1 MSGTDTRVAPAATL
15 RTAAGGEST
24 RWVAARCREVPWL
37 TAATVFTTVA
47 GAALQV
53 LPVLL
58 LGRVVDGV
66 VEGDGRSVLVTTGIL
81 MAAAALLGAAAT
93 AVSTYLIGRLG
104 ADLLAQLREAA
115 VRAVL
120 GMPSARIE
128 QVGRGDV
135 LSRVGD
141 DVAVLSRGIRTAI
154 PTVFSAGVL
163 VAIATVGMFGLDW
176 RLGLAGAGAL
186 PAYALA
192 LRWYLPRS
200 APLYQQQ
207 RVAQADR
214 AQALIS
220 GLNGIDTVRAYRL
233 EGAFREQV
241 TDKSWRVRELGIQ
254 VFRIF
259 GRFVGR
265 ENRAEFIGLVL
276 ILVVGYVLL
285 ETGAATLGDVS
296 AAPLMFHRLFT
307 PLGAIMFTF
316 DEAQKS
322 GASLTRLVGVLGE
335 SSERR
340 LVGDAPVASGGPVP
354 HAVTV
359 EGLTFGYPGAE
370 EPVLRDVSLSI
381 PVGGSLALV
390 GATGAGKSTLA
401 ALIAGI
407 GTPQAGSVRIGPH
420 DLAYLDEAGA
430 RALVS
435 ILTQETHVFS
445 GPLAEDLR
453 LSAPA
458 ATDTELM
465 DALRVVGARPW
476 VEELPDGLDTTVGEG
491 GERLDVTKVAQI
503 ALARLVLN
511 QAGVVVLDESTA
523 EAGERGRRRAGEV
536 RAGRV
541 LRPDH
546 AVRGAPAHPGDGGG
560 PHRRAGRGTRGG
572 AGNPRGTG
580 RPGRPVRAPVAR
592 LARGQLGTPWVGD
605 PPTLLRWKDDESP
618 MTDPTARTVLLSA
631 AGLDDV
637 RRRTGDHSDRTITE
651 ACAIGLSYWA
661 TGTSPD
667 GIDLTPS
674 TLFADVLRWV
684 GEGGTAPAGFGR
696 SGRTAAASGPPRT

>member
-1 MSGTDTRVAPAATL
+1 MGTTDARVAPAAL
-15 RTAAGGEST
+15 RTTNGREAA
-24 RWVAARCREVPWL
+24 RWVGDHCRAMPGL
-37 TAATVFTTVA
+37 TTATVLTTVA

-66 VEGDGRSVLVTTGIL
+66 VGGEDRSVLITIGVLIG
-81 MAAAALLGAAAT
+81 AAALLGAAAA

-104 ADLLAQLREAA
+104 ADLLARLREGA

-141 DVAVLSRGIRTAI
+141 DVAVISKGIRTAV

-163 VAIATVGMFGLDW
+163 VVIATLGMFGLDW

-200 APLYQQQ
+200 APLYRKQ

-214 AQALIS
+214 AQAFIS

-233 EGAFREQV
+233 EGAFRERV
-241 TDKSWRVRELGIQ
+241 TSESWRVRELGVE
-254 VFRIF
+254 VFRFF

-276 ILVVGYVLL
+276 ILVVGYALL
-285 ETGAATLGDVS
+285 EADAATLGEVS
-296 AAPLMFHRLFT
+296 AAPLLFHRLFT

-335 SSERR
+335 SAEAR
-340 LVGDAPVASGGPVP
+340 LVGDESVTAARAGAYP
-354 HAVTV
+354 VTV
-359 EGLTFGYPGAE
+359 EGLTFRYPDSE
-370 EPVLRDVSLSI
+370 EPVLRDVDLSI
-381 PVGGSLALV
+381 PAGGSLALV
-390 GATGAGKSTLA
+390 GATGAGKTTLA

-407 GTPQAGSVRIGPH
+407 GTPQAGSVRIGTT
-420 DLAYLDEAGA
+420 DLADLDEAGA

-445 GPLAEDLR
+445 NPLADDLR
-453 LSAPA
+453 LSAPG
-458 ATDTELM
+458 ATDAELL
-465 DALRVVGARPW
+465 DALRTVGAEGW
-476 VEELPDGLDTTVGEG
+476 VAALPDGLNTPVGEG

-503 ALARLVLN
+503 ALARLVLGR
-511 QAGVVVLDESTA
+511 APVVVLDESTA
-523 EAGERGRRRAGEV
+523 EAGSEGAAELERAVMAACAGRTTLFVAHRLTQAMAADRIAV
-536 RAGRV
+536 LDAGRV
-541 LRPDH
+541 VEQGTHEELV
-546 AVRGAPAHPGDGGG
+546 ALGG
-560 PHRRAGRGTRGG
+560 RY
-572 AGNPRGTG
+572 
-580 RPGRPVRAPVAR
+580 AR
-592 LARGQLGTPWVGD
+592 LWRAWR
-605 PPTLLRWKDDESP
+605 
-618 MTDPTARTVLLSA
+618 
-631 AGLDDV
+631 
-637 RRRTGDHSDRTITE
+637 
-651 ACAIGLSYWA
+651 
-661 TGTSPD
+661 
-667 GIDLTPS
+667 
-674 TLFADVLRWV
+674 
-684 GEGGTAPAGFGR
+684 EG
-696 SGRTAAASGPPRT
+696 S

>member
-1 MSGTDTRVAPAATL
+1 MSTTDTRVAQATL
-15 RTAAGGEST
+15 RTATGGEAT
-24 RWVAARCREVPWL
+24 RWVAAHCREVPWL
-37 TAATVFTTVA
+37 TLSTVLTTVA

-58 LGRVVDGV
+58 LGQVVDGV
-66 VEGDGRSVLVTTGIL
+66 VGGESRSILVRVGVLMV
-81 MAAAALLGAAAT
+81 AAALLGAVAT

-104 ADLLAQLREAA
+104 ADLLARLREGA

-141 DVAVLSRGIRTAI
+141 DVAVISKGIRTAI

-163 VAIATVGMFGLDW
+163 VVIATVGMFGLDW

-200 APLYQQQ
+200 APLYRKQ

-233 EGAFREQV
+233 EGAVREKV
-241 TDKSWRVRELGIQ
+241 TSESWRVRELGIE
-254 VFRIF
+254 VFRFF

-276 ILVVGYVLL
+276 ILVVGYALL
-285 ETGAATLGDVS
+285 EADAATLGEVS

-335 SSERR
+335 DAEDR
-340 LVGDAPVASGGPVP
+340 LVGDEAVAPADALSYQ
-354 HAVTV
+354 VTV
-359 EGLTFGYPGAE
+359 EGLTFSYPDTE
-370 EPVLRDVSLSI
+370 EPVLRDVGLTI
-381 PVGGSLALV
+381 PAGGSLALV

-407 GTPQAGSVRIGPH
+407 GTPQAGSVRVGST
-420 DLAYLDEAGA
+420 DLAGLDEAGA

-445 GPLAEDLR
+445 GPLADDLR
-453 LSAPA
+453 LAAPE
-458 ATDTELM
+458 ATDAELM
-465 DALRVVGARPW
+465 DALRTVGAGGW
-476 VEELPDGLDTTVGEG
+476 VDALPEGLNTLVGEG

-503 ALARLVLN
+503 ALARLVLGR
-511 QAGVVVLDESTA
+511 APVVVLDESTA
-523 EAGERGRRRAGEV
+523 EAGSEGAAELERAVLAACAGRTTLFVAHRLTQAMAADRIAV
-536 RAGRV
+536 LDAGRV
-541 LRPDH
+541 VEQGTHEELV
-546 AVRGAPAHPGDGGG
+546 ALGG
-560 PHRRAGRGTRGG
+560 RY
-572 AGNPRGTG
+572 
-580 RPGRPVRAPVAR
+580 AR
-592 LARGQLGTPWVGD
+592 LWRAWR
-605 PPTLLRWKDDESP
+605 
-618 MTDPTARTVLLSA
+618 
-631 AGLDDV
+631 
-637 RRRTGDHSDRTITE
+637 
-651 ACAIGLSYWA
+651 
-661 TGTSPD
+661 
-667 GIDLTPS
+667 
-674 TLFADVLRWV
+674 
-684 GEGGTAPAGFGR
+684 EG
-696 SGRTAAASGPPRT
+696 S

>member
-1 MSGTDTRVAPAATL
+1 MSTTDTRVAPATL
-15 RTAAGGEST
+15 RTATGGEAT
-24 RWVAARCREVPWL
+24 RWVAAHCRRAPWL
-37 TAATVFTTVA
+37 TAATLLTTVA

-58 LGRVVDGV
+58 LSRVVDGV
-66 VEGDGRSVLVTTGIL
+66 TEGGSRSVLVTIGTL
-81 MAAAALLGAAAT
+81 MVAAALLGAVAT

-104 ADLLAQLREAA
+104 ADLLARLREGA

-141 DVAVLSRGIRTAI
+141 DVAVLSKGIRAAI

-163 VAIATVGMFGLDW
+163 VVIATAGMFGLDW

-200 APLYQQQ
+200 APLYQKQ
-207 RVAQADR
+207 RKAQADR

-233 EGAFREQV
+233 EGAVREKV
-241 TDKSWRVRELGIQ
+241 TSESWRVRDLGVE
-254 VFRIF
+254 VFRFF

-265 ENRAEFIGLVL
+265 ENRAEFIGLAL
-276 ILVVGYVLL
+276 IVVVGYVLL
-285 ETGAATLGDVS
+285 EAGAASLGEVS

-335 SSERR
+335 PAEDR
-340 LVGDAPVASGGPVP
+340 LVGDVSVAPADAGPHP
-354 HAVTV
+354 VTV
-359 EGLTFGYPGAE
+359 EGLTFSYPDTE
-370 EPVLRDVSLSI
+370 EPVLREVNLSI
-381 PVGGSLALV
+381 PAGGSLALV

-407 GTPQAGSVRIGPH
+407 GTPQAGSVRIGSR
-420 DLAYLDEAGA
+420 DLAGLDEAGA

-445 GPLAEDLR
+445 GPLADDLR
-453 LSAPA
+453 LAAPDA
-458 ATDTELM
+458 SDAELL
-465 DALRVVGARPW
+465 DALRTVGAEGW
-476 VEELPDGLDTTVGEG
+476 VELLPDGLATVVGEG

-503 ALARLVLN
+503 ALARLVL
-511 QAGVVVLDESTA
+511 GRSPVVVLDESTA
-523 EAGERGRRRAGEV
+523 EAGSEGAAELERAVLAACSGRTTLFVAHRLTQAMAADRIAV
-536 RAGRV
+536 LSAGRV
-541 LRPDH
+541 VEEGTH
-546 AVRGAPAHPGDGGG
+546 AELVALGGQY
-560 PHRRAGRGTRGG
+560 
-572 AGNPRGTG
+572 
-580 RPGRPVRAPVAR
+580 AR
-592 LARGQLGTPWVGD
+592 LWRAWR
-605 PPTLLRWKDDESP
+605 
-618 MTDPTARTVLLSA
+618 
-631 AGLDDV
+631 
-637 RRRTGDHSDRTITE
+637 
-651 ACAIGLSYWA
+651 
-661 TGTSPD
+661 
-667 GIDLTPS
+667 
-674 TLFADVLRWV
+674 
-684 GEGGTAPAGFGR
+684 EG
-696 SGRTAAASGPPRT
+696 S

>member
-1 MSGTDTRVAPAATL
+1 VVAH
-15 RTAAGGEST
+15 
-24 RWVAARCREVPWL
+24 CREVPWL
-37 TAATVFTTVA
+37 TVSTVLTTVV

-58 LGRVVDGV
+58 LGQVVDGV
-66 VEGDGRSVLVTTGIL
+66 VGGESRSILVRVGVLMV
-81 MAAAALLGAAAT
+81 AAALLGAVAT

-104 ADLLAQLREAA
+104 ADLLARLREGA

-120 GMPSARIE
+120 GMPSDRIE

-141 DVAVLSRGIRTAI
+141 DVAVISKGIRTAI

-200 APLYQQQ
+200 APLYRKQ

-233 EGAFREQV
+233 EGAVREKV
-241 TDKSWRVRELGIQ
+241 TSESWRVRELGIE
-254 VFRIF
+254 VFRFF

-276 ILVVGYVLL
+276 ILVVGYALL
-285 ETGAATLGDVS
+285 EADAATLGEVS

-335 SSERR
+335 DAEDR
-340 LVGDAPVASGGPVP
+340 LVGDEAVAPADAVAYQ
-354 HAVTV
+354 VTV
-359 EGLTFGYPGAE
+359 EGLTFSYPDTE
-370 EPVLRDVSLSI
+370 EPVLRDVGLTI
-381 PVGGSLALV
+381 PAGGSLALV

-407 GTPQAGSVRIGPH
+407 GTPQAGSVRVGST
-420 DLAYLDEAGA
+420 DLAGLDEAGA

-445 GPLAEDLR
+445 GPLADDLR
-453 LSAPA
+453 LAAPE
-458 ATDTELM
+458 ATDAELM
-465 DALRVVGARPW
+465 DALRTVGAGGW
-476 VEELPDGLDTTVGEG
+476 VDALPDGLNTLVGEG

-503 ALARLVLN
+503 ALARLVLGR
-511 QAGVVVLDESTA
+511 APVVVLDESTA
-523 EAGERGRRRAGEV
+523 EAGSEGAAELERAVLAACAGRTTLFVAHRLTQAMAADRIAV
-536 RAGRV
+536 LDAGRV
-541 LRPDH
+541 VEQGTHEELV
-546 AVRGAPAHPGDGGG
+546 ALGG
-560 PHRRAGRGTRGG
+560 RY
-572 AGNPRGTG
+572 
-580 RPGRPVRAPVAR
+580 AR
-592 LARGQLGTPWVGD
+592 LWRAWR
-605 PPTLLRWKDDESP
+605 
-618 MTDPTARTVLLSA
+618 
-631 AGLDDV
+631 
-637 RRRTGDHSDRTITE
+637 
-651 ACAIGLSYWA
+651 
-661 TGTSPD
+661 
-667 GIDLTPS
+667 
-674 TLFADVLRWV
+674 
-684 GEGGTAPAGFGR
+684 EG
-696 SGRTAAASGPPRT
+696 S

>member
-1 MSGTDTRVAPAATL
+1 MSTTDTRVAPANL
-15 RTAAGGEST
+15 RTATGREAT
-24 RWVAARCREVPWL
+24 RWVAAHCREVPWL
-37 TAATVFTTVA
+37 TVATVLTTVA

-66 VEGDGRSVLVTTGIL
+66 VEGESRSILVTVGVL
-81 MAAAALLGAAAT
+81 MVAAALLGAAAT

-104 ADLLAQLREAA
+104 ADLLARLREGA

-120 GMPSARIE
+120 GMPSERIE

-141 DVAVLSRGIRTAI
+141 DVAVLSNGIRTAV

-163 VAIATVGMFGLDW
+163 VAIATAGMFGLDW

-200 APLYQQQ
+200 APLYRKQ

-233 EGAFREQV
+233 EGAFREKV
-241 TDKSWRVRELGIQ
+241 TSESWRVRDLGIE
-254 VFRIF
+254 VFRFF

-276 ILVVGYVLL
+276 IIVVGYALL
-285 ETGAATLGDVS
+285 EADAASLGEVS

-307 PLGAIMFTF
+307 PLGLIMFTF

-335 SSERR
+335 EAEDR
-340 LVGDAPVASGGPVP
+340 LVGDEAVVSADAAPYS
-354 HAVTV
+354 VTV
-359 EGLTFGYPGAE
+359 EGLTFSYPDTE
-370 EPVLRDVSLSI
+370 EPVLRDVHLTI
-381 PVGGSLALV
+381 PAGGSLALV
-390 GATGAGKSTLA
+390 GATGAGKTTLA

-407 GTPQAGSVRIGPH
+407 GTPQAGSVRVGST
-420 DLAYLDEAGA
+420 DLAGVDEAGA

-445 GPLAEDLR
+445 GALADDLR
-453 LSAPA
+453 LAAPE
-458 ATDTELM
+458 ATEAELM
-465 DALRVVGARPW
+465 DALRTVGADGW
-476 VEELPDGLDTTVGEG
+476 VDALPDGLNTMVGEG

-503 ALARLVLN
+503 ALARLVLSRSP
-511 QAGVVVLDESTA
+511 VVVLDESTA
-523 EAGERGRRRAGEV
+523 EAGSEGAAALERAVVAACSGRTTLFVAHRLTQAMAADRIAV
-536 RAGRV
+536 LDAGRV
-541 LRPDH
+541 VEQGTHEELV
-546 AVRGAPAHPGDGGG
+546 ALGG
-560 PHRRAGRGTRGG
+560 RY
-572 AGNPRGTG
+572 
-580 RPGRPVRAPVAR
+580 AR
-592 LARGQLGTPWVGD
+592 LWRAWR
-605 PPTLLRWKDDESP
+605 
-618 MTDPTARTVLLSA
+618 
-631 AGLDDV
+631 
-637 RRRTGDHSDRTITE
+637 
-651 ACAIGLSYWA
+651 
-661 TGTSPD
+661 
-667 GIDLTPS
+667 
-674 TLFADVLRWV
+674 
-684 GEGGTAPAGFGR
+684 EG
-696 SGRTAAASGPPRT
+696 S

>member
-1 MSGTDTRVAPAATL
+1 MTSTATHIAPAAL
-15 RTAAGGEST
+15 RTAAGGEAT

-37 TAATVFTTVA
+37 TAATVLTTVA

-66 VEGDGRSVLVTTGIL
+66 VDGDGRSVLVTTGIL
-81 MAAAALLGAAAT
+81 MGAAALLGAAAT

-104 ADLLAQLREAA
+104 ADLLARLREAA

-120 GMPSARIE
+120 GMPSTRIE

-141 DVAVLSRGIRTAI
+141 DVAVISKGIRTAV

-200 APLYQQQ
+200 APLYQRQ

-241 TDKSWRVRELGIQ
+241 TARSWRVRDLGID

-285 ETGAATLGDVS
+285 ENDAATLGDVS

-335 SSERR
+335 PSEDR
-340 LVGDAPVASGGPVP
+340 LVGHASATSDASEGPMDVAEYP
-354 HAVTV
+354 VTV
-359 EGLTFGYPGAE
+359 QGLTFSYPGAE
-370 EPVLRDVSLSI
+370 DPVLRDVSLTI
-381 PVGGSLALV
+381 PAGGSLALV

-407 GTPQAGSVRIGPH
+407 GRPQTGSVRVGSE
-420 DLAYLDEAGA
+420 DLADMDEADA

-445 GPLAEDLR
+445 GPLADDLR
-453 LSAPA
+453 LAAPR
-458 ATDTELM
+458 ATDAELM
-465 DALRVVGARPW
+465 DALRTVGAGDW
-476 VEELPDGLDTTVGEG
+476 VSALPDGLGTTVGEG
-491 GERLDVTKVAQI
+491 VNAWT
-503 ALARLVLN
+503 
-511 QAGVVVLDESTA
+511 S
-523 EAGERGRRRAGEV
+523 RRSPRS
-536 RAGRV
+536 
-541 LRPDH
+541 PW
-546 AVRGAPAHPGDGGG
+546 PG
-560 PHRRAGRGTRGG
+560 
-572 AGNPRGTG
+572 
-580 RPGRPVRAPVAR
+580 
-592 LARGQLGTPWVGD
+592 
-605 PPTLLRWKDDESP
+605 
-618 MTDPTARTVLLSA
+618 
-631 AGLDDV
+631 
-637 RRRTGDHSDRTITE
+637 
-651 ACAIGLSYWA
+651 SY
-661 TGTSPD
+661 
-667 GIDLTPS
+667 
-674 TLFADVLRWV
+674 
-684 GEGGTAPAGFGR
+684 
-696 SGRTAAASGPPRT
+696 

>member
-1 MSGTDTRVAPAATL
+1 MSTTDTRVAPATL
-15 RTAAGGEST
+15 RTATGGEAT
-24 RWVAARCREVPWL
+24 RWVAAHCRRVPWL
-37 TAATVFTTVA
+37 TSATLFTTVA

-58 LGRVVDGV
+58 LSRVVDGV
-66 VEGDGRSVLVTTGIL
+66 TGGESRSVLVTIGAL
-81 MAAAALLGAAAT
+81 MVGAALLGAVAT

-104 ADLLAQLREAA
+104 ADLLARLREGA

-141 DVAVLSRGIRTAI
+141 DVAVLSKGIRAAI

-163 VAIATVGMFGLDW
+163 VVIATAGMFGLDW

-200 APLYQQQ
+200 APLYQKQ
-207 RVAQADR
+207 RRAQADR

-233 EGAFREQV
+233 EGAVREKV
-241 TDKSWRVRELGIQ
+241 TSESWRVRDLGVE
-254 VFRIF
+254 VFRFF

-265 ENRAEFIGLVL
+265 ENRAEFIGLAL
-276 ILVVGYVLL
+276 IVVVGYVLL
-285 ETGAATLGDVS
+285 EADAASLGEVS

-335 SSERR
+335 PAEDR
-340 LVGDAPVASGGPVP
+340 LVGDVTVAPADAGPYP
-354 HAVTV
+354 VTV
-359 EGLTFGYPGAE
+359 EGLTFSYPDTE
-370 EPVLRDVSLSI
+370 DPVLREVNLSI
-381 PVGGSLALV
+381 PAGGSLALV

-407 GTPQAGSVRIGPH
+407 GTPQAGSVRIGSQ
-420 DLAYLDEAGA
+420 DLAGLDEAGA

-453 LSAPA
+453 LAAPGA
-458 ATDTELM
+458 SDAELL
-465 DALRVVGARPW
+465 DALRTVGAGEW
-476 VEELPDGLDTTVGEG
+476 VELLPEGLATVVGEG

-503 ALARLVLN
+503 ALARLVL
-511 QAGVVVLDESTA
+511 GRSPVVVLDESTA
-523 EAGERGRRRAGEV
+523 EAGSEGAAELERAVLAACAGRTTLFVAHRLTQAMAADRIAV
-536 RAGRV
+536 LSAGRV
-541 LRPDH
+541 VEEGTHTELV
-546 AVRGAPAHPGDGGG
+546 ALGGQY
-560 PHRRAGRGTRGG
+560 
-572 AGNPRGTG
+572 
-580 RPGRPVRAPVAR
+580 AR
-592 LARGQLGTPWVGD
+592 LWRAWR
-605 PPTLLRWKDDESP
+605 
-618 MTDPTARTVLLSA
+618 
-631 AGLDDV
+631 
-637 RRRTGDHSDRTITE
+637 
-651 ACAIGLSYWA
+651 
-661 TGTSPD
+661 
-667 GIDLTPS
+667 
-674 TLFADVLRWV
+674 
-684 GEGGTAPAGFGR
+684 EG
-696 SGRTAAASGPPRT
+696 S

>member
-1 MSGTDTRVAPAATL
+1 VSTTDTRVAPATL
-15 RTAAGGEST
+15 RTATGREAT
-24 RWVAARCREVPWL
+24 RWVAAHCREVPWL
-37 TAATVFTTVA
+37 TVATVLTTVA

-66 VEGDGRSVLVTTGIL
+66 VEGESRSILVRIGVLMV
-81 MAAAALLGAAAT
+81 AAALFGAAAT
-93 AVSTYLIGRLG
+93 AVSIYLIGRLG
-104 ADLLAQLREAA
+104 ADLLARLREGA

-141 DVAVLSRGIRTAI
+141 DVAVISKGIRTAV

-200 APLYQQQ
+200 APLYRKQ

-214 AQALIS
+214 AQALMS

-233 EGAFREQV
+233 EDTFREQV
-241 TDKSWRVRELGIQ
+241 TRESWRVRELGIE
-254 VFRIF
+254 VFRFF

-276 ILVVGYVLL
+276 ILVVGYALL
-285 ETGAATLGDVS
+285 EADAASLGEVS
-296 AAPLMFHRLFT
+296 AAPLLFHRLFT

-335 SSERR
+335 AAEDR
-340 LVGDAPVASGGPVP
+340 LVGDPAVASADVAPYQ
-354 HAVTV
+354 VTV
-359 EGLTFGYPGAE
+359 EGLTFSYPDTE
-370 EPVLRDVSLSI
+370 EPVLRDVNLTI
-381 PVGGSLALV
+381 PAGGSLALV
-390 GATGAGKSTLA
+390 GATGAGKTTLA

-407 GTPQAGSVRIGPH
+407 GTPRAGSVRVGST
-420 DLAYLDEAGA
+420 DLAGLDEAGA

-445 GPLAEDLR
+445 GALADDLR
-453 LSAPA
+453 LAAPE
-458 ATDTELM
+458 ATDAELM
-465 DALRVVGARPW
+465 DALRTVGADGW
-476 VEELPDGLDTTVGEG
+476 VEALPDGLNTMVGEG

-503 ALARLVLN
+503 ALARLVL
-511 QAGVVVLDESTA
+511 GRSPVVVLDESTA
-523 EAGERGRRRAGEV
+523 EAGSEGAAELERAVLAACTGRTTLFVAHRLTQAMAADRIAV
-536 RAGRV
+536 LDAGRV
-541 LRPDH
+541 VEQGTHDELV
-546 AVRGAPAHPGDGGG
+546 ALGG
-560 PHRRAGRGTRGG
+560 RY
-572 AGNPRGTG
+572 
-580 RPGRPVRAPVAR
+580 AR
-592 LARGQLGTPWVGD
+592 LWRAWR
-605 PPTLLRWKDDESP
+605 
-618 MTDPTARTVLLSA
+618 
-631 AGLDDV
+631 
-637 RRRTGDHSDRTITE
+637 
-651 ACAIGLSYWA
+651 
-661 TGTSPD
+661 
-667 GIDLTPS
+667 
-674 TLFADVLRWV
+674 
-684 GEGGTAPAGFGR
+684 EG
-696 SGRTAAASGPPRT
+696 S

>member
-1 MSGTDTRVAPAATL
+1 MSTTGTRAAPATL
-15 RTAAGGEST
+15 RTATGGEAT
-24 RWVAARCREVPWL
+24 RWITAHCREVPWL
-37 TAATVFTTVA
+37 TSATVLTTVA

-58 LGRVVDGV
+58 LGQVVDGV
-66 VEGDGRSVLVTTGIL
+66 VDGEPRSLLVRIGVLMV
-81 MAAAALLGAAAT
+81 AAALLGAAAT
-93 AVSTYLIGRLG
+93 GASTYLIGRLG
-104 ADLLAQLREAA
+104 ANLLARLRERA

-141 DVAVLSRGIRTAI
+141 DVAVLSRGIRSAV

-163 VAIATVGMFGLDW
+163 VAIATAGMFGLDW

-200 APLYQQQ
+200 APLYRKQ
-207 RVAQADR
+207 RAAQADR

-233 EGAFREQV
+233 EGAFREKV
-241 TDKSWRVRELGIQ
+241 TAESWRVREFGIE
-254 VFRIF
+254 VFRFF

-276 ILVVGYVLL
+276 ILLVGYALL
-285 ETGAATLGDVS
+285 EGDAATLGEVS

-335 SSERR
+335 DAEDR
-340 LVGDAPVASGGPVP
+340 LVGDSTVAPADAAPYR
-354 HAVTV
+354 VTV
-359 EGLTFGYPGAE
+359 EGLTFSYPEAE
-370 EPVLRDVSLSI
+370 DPVLRDVSLTI
-381 PVGGSLALV
+381 PAGGSLALV

-407 GTPQAGSVRIGPH
+407 GRPQSGSIRIGPH
-420 DLAYLDEAGA
+420 ELADLDEAGA

-445 GPLAEDLR
+445 GPLADDLR
-453 LSAPA
+453 LAAPE
-458 ATDTELM
+458 ATDAELTE
-465 DALRVVGARPW
+465 ALRTVGAGVW
-476 VEELPDGLDTTVGEG
+476 AEALPEGLRTVVGEG

-503 ALARLVLN
+503 ALARLVL
-511 QAGVVVLDESTA
+511 AGSPVVVLDESTA
-523 EAGERGRRRAGEV
+523 EAGSEGAAELERGVLAACAGRTTLFV
-536 RAGRV
+536 AHRLTQAMAADRIAVLDAGRV
-541 LRPDH
+541 VEQGTHEELV
-546 AVRGAPAHPGDGGG
+546 ALGG
-560 PHRRAGRGTRGG
+560 RY
-572 AGNPRGTG
+572 
-580 RPGRPVRAPVAR
+580 AR
-592 LARGQLGTPWVGD
+592 LWRAWR
-605 PPTLLRWKDDESP
+605 
-618 MTDPTARTVLLSA
+618 
-631 AGLDDV
+631 
-637 RRRTGDHSDRTITE
+637 
-651 ACAIGLSYWA
+651 
-661 TGTSPD
+661 
-667 GIDLTPS
+667 
-674 TLFADVLRWV
+674 
-684 GEGGTAPAGFGR
+684 EG
-696 SGRTAAASGPPRT
+696 S